1 MYRFLIGVGSVIRN
15 LSITIHFIAYW
26 FSFVWLMRYLV
37 TFDIAGIPLF
47 GTSVAADDFGIWATV
62 GAGNLT
68 DVPSFEAKVTINTES
83 IAVLAAQV
91 RWITTRRIT
100 ALTRCNSIWWV
111 TGVGV
116 DTVEITNFL
125 GIFEILALLLFL
137 WWLGLLSSGEHTSG
151 GWCCCWYIGCCS
163 GIINIVIDSI
173 VVTELLLVLVFL
185 LVLVLFTLVFVF
197 AFIFVFLIF
206 FVLKRLK
213 YLSVTNL

>member
-1 MYRFLIGVGSVIRN
+1 
-15 LSITIHFIAYW
+15 
-26 FSFVWLMRYLV
+26 MRYLV

-68 DVPSFEAKVTINTES
+68 DVPSLEAKVTINAES

-91 RWITTRRIT
+91 RWITTWRIT
-100 ALTRCNSIWWV
+100 ALTRCNSVWWV
-111 TGVGV
+111 TGVGG

-125 GIFEILALLLFL
+125 SIFKILALLLFL

-151 GWCCCWYIGCCS
+151 GWYIGCCR
-163 GIINIVIDSI
+163 GISNIVIDTI

-185 LVLVLFTLVFVF
+185 LVFVLLTLVLVF
-197 AFIFVFLIF
+197 ALIFVFLIF

-213 YLSVTNL
+213 YLSVTNF